1 LKKLERSLSL
11 PAVIAIGL
19 GGMLGTGIFVLPG
32 LAATKIGAS
41 LWLAYLV
48 AAICILPAAYSK
60 SELATAMPSSG
71 GAYVFIERAF
81 GPLFGTISGLGLWI
95 ALVLKCAFA
104 LVGIG
109 AYVLVVLDMDSEA
122 ITKSVGLGFLFLV
135 FLLNIVGAKKAG
147 NFQSY
152 AVLVALLVLAA
163 LFVLGIQSMDQ
174 TTPFFSK
181 LKEEAVEL
189 AGYKDFVFAV
199 AFVYLSYS
207 GVTKVAAIAE
217 EIKNPDKN
225 LPLGMILSLFI
236 ITTIYVLISF
246 VLTANVNLA
255 ELAGNYNPIH
265 TLALDLNVSSYEVS
279 GIHVVGAF
287 IALIAVLTLLSTV
300 NAGVLASSRF
310 PFAMSRDGL
319 LPKFWSQVH
328 KKFLTPINTIAIT
341 CVAIA
346 LVVLF
351 LDVFEIAKLA
361 SAFKVMMFISVNLA
375 VIVLRETSAQWYQP
389 KYKSPLYPW
398 VQIFGILTG
407 FVLLFYLGLTPFL
420 AIGAIFLLGAIIYA
434 FSNKENTR
442 TGVLKKYG
450 HRPALYLFYTKKQQQ
465 EIEVKRIEEEDK
477 NLDGSLNPEAGVVVP
492 LLGNEQ
498 SAEMLVEI
506 AAAIN
511 KKETIQAVNITEVPN
526 QTFLDAFMKDD
537 PKILSLERR
546 ISGLSKSKSIS
557 VDFEAV
563 VTHEL
568 SDTIDQLGS
577 QTNCDWLVMGW
588 NGRAHNGILVSNP
601 IGWLLTNIKSDFAL
615 FKDNGVRYIN
625 KVLLALRPG
634 RKDKNFLAV
643 AERICA
649 FYGAEL
655 TLLHVVSEHTPD
667 DETQAI
673 RKKSLSLVSKIKTT
687 SDVQI
692 LKSNNSIETISN
704 QSAGYDLLILGTPQ
718 KDNWISVLF
727 GTGKDKFTEKSACSV
742 LRLTM
747 KD

>member
-1 LKKLERSLSL
+1 
-11 PAVIAIGL
+11 VIAIGL

-174 TTPFFSK
+174 ATPFFAK
-181 LKEEAVEL
+181 LKEETVEL
-189 AGYKDFVFAV
+189 AGHKDFIFAV

-246 VLTANVNLA
+246 VLTANVSLS

-265 TLALDLNVSSYEVS
+265 TLALDLNVSSFEIS

-287 IALIAVLTLLSTV
+287 IALIAVLTLISTV

-398 VQIFGILTG
+398 VQIFGIITG
-407 FVLLFYLGLTPFL
+407 FVLLFYLGFTPFL
-420 AIGAIFLLGAIIYA
+420 AIVAIFLLGAIIYA
-434 FSNKENTR
+434 FSNKENKR

-465 EIEVKRIEEEDK
+465 EIETKRIEEEDK
-477 NLDGSLNPEAGVVVP
+477 NLDGSLNTEAGVVVP

-506 AAAIN
+506 GAAIN

-546 ISGLSKSKSIS
+546 ISGLSKSKNIS

-577 QTNCDWLVMGW
+577 LTNCDWLVMGW

-667 DETQAI
+667 HETQAI
-673 RKKSLSLVSKIKTT
+673 RKKSLGLVSKIKTN
-687 SDVQI
+687 SEVQI

-727 GTGKDKFTEKSACSV
+727 GTGKDKFTENSACSV

>member
-1 LKKLERSLSL
+1 M
-11 PAVIAIGL
+11 IAIGL

-174 TTPFFSK
+174 ATPFFAK
-181 LKEEAVEL
+181 LKEETVEL
-189 AGYKDFVFAV
+189 AGHKDFIFAV

-246 VLTANVNLA
+246 VLTANVSLS

-265 TLALDLNVSSYEVS
+265 TLALDLNVSSFEIS

-287 IALIAVLTLLSTV
+287 IALIAVLTLISTV

-398 VQIFGILTG
+398 VQIFGIITG
-407 FVLLFYLGLTPFL
+407 FVLLFYLGFTPFL
-420 AIGAIFLLGAIIYA
+420 AIVAIFLLGAIIYA
-434 FSNKENTR
+434 FSNKENKR

-465 EIEVKRIEEEDK
+465 EIETKRIEEEDK
-477 NLDGSLNPEAGVVVP
+477 NLDGSLNTEAGVVVP

-506 AAAIN
+506 GAAIN

-546 ISGLSKSKSIS
+546 ISGLSKSKNIS

-577 QTNCDWLVMGW
+577 LTNCDWLVMGW

-667 DETQAI
+667 HETQAI
-673 RKKSLSLVSKIKTT
+673 RKKSLGLVSKIKTN
-687 SDVQI
+687 SEVQI

-727 GTGKDKFTEKSACSV
+727 GTGKDKFTENSACSV

>member
-1 LKKLERSLSL
+1 MKKLERSLSL

-174 TTPFFSK
+174 ATPFFAK
-181 LKEEAVEL
+181 LKEETVEL
-189 AGYKDFVFAV
+189 AGHKDFIFAV

-246 VLTANVNLA
+246 VLTANVSLS

-265 TLALDLNVSSYEVS
+265 TLALDLNVSSFEIS

-398 VQIFGILTG
+398 VQIFGIITG
-407 FVLLFYLGLTPFL
+407 FVLLFYLGFTPFL
-420 AIGAIFLLGAIIYA
+420 AIVAIFLLGAIIYA
-434 FSNKENTR
+434 FSNKENKR

-465 EIEVKRIEEEDK
+465 EIETKRIEEEDK
-477 NLDGSLNPEAGVVVP
+477 NLDGSLNAEAGVVVP

-506 AAAIN
+506 GAAIN

-546 ISGLSKSKSIS
+546 ISGLSKSKNIS

-577 QTNCDWLVMGW
+577 LTNCDWLVMGW

-667 DETQAI
+667 HETQAI
-673 RKKSLSLVSKIKTT
+673 RKKSLGLVSKIKTN
-687 SDVQI
+687 SEVQI

-727 GTGKDKFTEKSACSV
+727 GTGKDKFTENSACSV

>member
-1 LKKLERSLSL
+1 MAYHLRTTLVHLL
-11 PAVIAIGL
+11 
-19 GGMLGTGIFVLPG
+19 TG
-32 LAATKIGAS
+32 
-41 LWLAYLV
+41 
-48 AAICILPAAYSK
+48 
-60 SELATAMPSSG
+60 
-71 GAYVFIERAF
+71 
-81 GPLFGTISGLGLWI
+81 
-95 ALVLKCAFA
+95 
-104 LVGIG
+104 
-109 AYVLVVLDMDSEA
+109 
-122 ITKSVGLGFLFLV
+122 
-135 FLLNIVGAKKAG
+135 
-147 NFQSY
+147 
-152 AVLVALLVLAA
+152 
-163 LFVLGIQSMDQ
+163 
-174 TTPFFSK
+174 
-181 LKEEAVEL
+181 
-189 AGYKDFVFAV
+189 
-199 AFVYLSYS
+199 VYLSYS

-246 VLTANVNLA
+246 VLTANVSLS
-255 ELAGNYNPIH
+255 ELARNYNPIH
-265 TLALDLNVSSYEVS
+265 TLALDLNVSSFEIS
-279 GIHVVGAF
+279 GIHIVGAF

-398 VQIFGILTG
+398 VQIFGIITG
-407 FVLLFYLGLTPFL
+407 FVLLFYLGFTPFL
-420 AIGAIFLLGAIIYA
+420 AIVAIFLLGAIIYA
-434 FSNKENTR
+434 FSNKENKR

-465 EIEVKRIEEEDK
+465 EIETKRIEEEDK
-477 NLDGSLNPEAGVVVP
+477 NLDGSLNTEAGVVVP

-506 AAAIN
+506 GAAIN

-546 ISGLSKSKSIS
+546 ISGLSKSKNIS

-577 QTNCDWLVMGW
+577 LTNCDWLVMGW
-588 NGRAHNGILVSNP
+588 NGRAHNGILVRNP

-667 DETQAI
+667 HETQAI
-673 RKKSLSLVSKIKTT
+673 RKKSLGLVSKIKTN
-687 SDVQI
+687 SEVQI

-727 GTGKDKFTEKSACSV
+727 GTGKDKFTENSACSV

>member
-1 LKKLERSLSL
+1 
-11 PAVIAIGL
+11 VIAIGL

-174 TTPFFSK
+174 ATPFFAK
-181 LKEEAVEL
+181 LKEETVEL
-189 AGYKDFVFAV
+189 AGHKDFIFAV

-246 VLTANVNLA
+246 VLTANVSLS

-265 TLALDLNVSSYEVS
+265 TLALDLNVSSFETS

-398 VQIFGILTG
+398 VQIFGIITG
-407 FVLLFYLGLTPFL
+407 FVLLFYLGFTPFL
-420 AIGAIFLLGAIIYA
+420 AIVAIFLLGAIIYA
-434 FSNKENTR
+434 FSNKENKR

-465 EIEVKRIEEEDK
+465 EIETKRIEEEDK
-477 NLDGSLNPEAGVVVP
+477 NLDGSLNTEAGVVVP

-506 AAAIN
+506 GAAIN

-546 ISGLSKSKSIS
+546 ISGLSKSKNIS

-577 QTNCDWLVMGW
+577 LTNCDWLVMGW
-588 NGRAHNGILVSNP
+588 NGRAHNGILVRNP

-655 TLLHVVSEHTPD
+655 TLLHVVSEYTPD
-667 DETQAI
+667 HETQAI
-673 RKKSLSLVSKIKTT
+673 RKKSLGLVSKIKTN
-687 SDVQI
+687 SEVQI

-727 GTGKDKFTEKSACSV
+727 GTGKDKFTENSACSV

>member
-1 LKKLERSLSL
+1 
-11 PAVIAIGL
+11 
-19 GGMLGTGIFVLPG
+19 
-32 LAATKIGAS
+32 
-41 LWLAYLV
+41 
-48 AAICILPAAYSK
+48 
-60 SELATAMPSSG
+60 
-71 GAYVFIERAF
+71 
-81 GPLFGTISGLGLWI
+81 
-95 ALVLKCAFA
+95 
-104 LVGIG
+104 
-109 AYVLVVLDMDSEA
+109 
-122 ITKSVGLGFLFLV
+122 
-135 FLLNIVGAKKAG
+135 
-147 NFQSY
+147 
-152 AVLVALLVLAA
+152 
-163 LFVLGIQSMDQ
+163 
-174 TTPFFSK
+174 
-181 LKEEAVEL
+181 
-189 AGYKDFVFAV
+189 
-199 AFVYLSYS
+199 
-207 GVTKVAAIAE
+207 
-217 EIKNPDKN
+217 
-225 LPLGMILSLFI
+225 MILSLFI

-246 VLTANVNLA
+246 VLTANVSLS

-265 TLALDLNVSSYEVS
+265 TLALDLNVSSFEIS

-398 VQIFGILTG
+398 VQIFGIITG
-407 FVLLFYLGLTPFL
+407 FVLLFYLGFTPFL
-420 AIGAIFLLGAIIYA
+420 AIVAIFLLGAIIYA
-434 FSNKENTR
+434 FSNKENKR

-465 EIEVKRIEEEDK
+465 EIETKRIEEEDK
-477 NLDGSLNPEAGVVVP
+477 NLDGSLNTEAGVVVP

-506 AAAIN
+506 GAAIN

-546 ISGLSKSKSIS
+546 ISGLSKSKNIS

-577 QTNCDWLVMGW
+577 LTNCDWLVMGW
-588 NGRAHNGILVSNP
+588 NGRAHNGILVRNP

-655 TLLHVVSEHTPD
+655 TLLHVVSEYTPD
-667 DETQAI
+667 HETQAI
-673 RKKSLSLVSKIKTT
+673 RKKSLGLVSKIKTN
-687 SDVQI
+687 SEVQI

-727 GTGKDKFTEKSACSV
+727 GTGKDKFTENSACSV

>member
-1 LKKLERSLSL
+1 M
-11 PAVIAIGL
+11 IAIGL

-109 AYVLVVLDMDSEA
+109 AYVLVVIEMDSEA

-174 TTPFFSK
+174 AIPFFAK
-181 LKEEAVEL
+181 LKEETVEL
-189 AGYKDFVFAV
+189 AGHKDFIFAV

-246 VLTANVNLA
+246 VLTANVGLS

-265 TLALDLNVSSYEVS
+265 TLALDLNVSSFEIS

-398 VQIFGILTG
+398 VQMFGIITG
-407 FVLLFYLGLTPFL
+407 FVLLFYLGFTPFL

-434 FSNKENTR
+434 LSNKENTR

-465 EIEVKRIEEEDK
+465 EIETKRIEEEDK
-477 NLDGSLNPEAGVVVP
+477 NLDGFLNTEAGVVVP

-506 AAAIN
+506 GAAIN

-546 ISGLSKSKSIS
+546 ISGLSKSKNIS

-577 QTNCDWLVMGW
+577 LTNCDWLVMGW

-667 DETQAI
+667 HETQAI
-673 RKKSLSLVSKIKTT
+673 RKKSLGLVSKIKTN
-687 SDVQI
+687 SEVQI

-727 GTGKDKFTEKSACSV
+727 GTGKDKFTENSACSV

>member
-1 LKKLERSLSL
+1 M
-11 PAVIAIGL
+11 IAIGL

-174 TTPFFSK
+174 ATPFFAK
-181 LKEEAVEL
+181 LKEETVEL
-189 AGYKDFVFAV
+189 AGHKDFIFAV

-246 VLTANVNLA
+246 VLTANVSLS

-265 TLALDLNVSSYEVS
+265 TLALDLNVSSFEIS
-279 GIHVVGAF
+279 DIHIVGAF

-398 VQIFGILTG
+398 VQMFGIITG
-407 FVLLFYLGLTPFL
+407 FVLLFYLGFTPFL

-434 FSNKENTR
+434 LSNKENTR

-465 EIEVKRIEEEDK
+465 EIETKRIEEEDK
-477 NLDGSLNPEAGVVVP
+477 NLDGFLNTEAGVVVP

-506 AAAIN
+506 GAAIN

-546 ISGLSKSKSIS
+546 ISGLSKSKNIS

-577 QTNCDWLVMGW
+577 LTNCDWLVMGW

-667 DETQAI
+667 HETQAI
-673 RKKSLSLVSKIKTT
+673 RKKSLGLVSKIKTN
-687 SDVQI
+687 SEVQI

-727 GTGKDKFTEKSACSV
+727 GTGKDKFTENSACSV

>member
-1 LKKLERSLSL
+1 MKKLERSLSL

-420 AIGAIFLLGAIIYA
+420 AIGAIFLLGGIIYA
-434 FSNKENTR
+434 LSNKENTR

-526 QTFLDAFMKDD
+526 QTFLDAFMKND

-546 ISGLSKSKSIS
+546 ISGLSKSKNIS

-667 DETQAI
+667 DERQAI

>member
-1 LKKLERSLSL
+1 M
-11 PAVIAIGL
+11 IAIGL

-109 AYVLVVLDMDSEA
+109 AYVLVVLEMDSEA

-174 TTPFFSK
+174 ATPFFAK
-181 LKEEAVEL
+181 LKEETVEL

-246 VLTANVNLA
+246 VLTANVSLS

-265 TLALDLNVSSYEVS
+265 TLALDLNVSSYEIS

-328 KKFLTPINTIAIT
+328 KKFLTPMNTIAIT

-398 VQIFGILTG
+398 VQIFGIITG

-420 AIGAIFLLGAIIYA
+420 AIGAIFLLGAIIYT

-465 EIEVKRIEEEDK
+465 EIEIKRTEEDDK
-477 NLDGSLNPEAGVVVP
+477 NLDGSLNTEAGVVVP

-511 KKETIQAVNITEVPN
+511 KKEIIQAVNITEVPN

-546 ISGLSKSKSIS
+546 ISGLSKSKNIS

-577 QTNCDWLVMGW
+577 LTNCDWLVMGW

-649 FYGAEL
+649 FYGADL

-667 DETQAI
+667 HETQAI
-673 RKKSLSLVSKIKTT
+673 RKKSLGLISKIKTN
-687 SDVQI
+687 SEVQI

-718 KDNWISVLF
+718 KDNWIRVLF
-727 GTGKDKFTEKSACSV
+727 GTGKDKFTENSACSV

>member
-1 LKKLERSLSL
+1 MKKLERSLSL

-41 LWLAYLV
+41 LWLVYLV

-109 AYVLVVLDMDSEA
+109 AYVLVVLEMDSEA

-174 TTPFFSK
+174 ATPFFAK
-181 LKEEAVEL
+181 LKEETVEL

-246 VLTANVNLA
+246 VLTANVSLS

-265 TLALDLNVSSYEVS
+265 TLALDLNVSSYEIS

-328 KKFLTPINTIAIT
+328 KKFLTPMNTIAIT

-398 VQIFGILTG
+398 VQIFGIITG

-420 AIGAIFLLGAIIYA
+420 AIGAIFLLGAIIYT

-465 EIEVKRIEEEDK
+465 EIEIKRTEEDDK
-477 NLDGSLNPEAGVVVP
+477 NLDGSLNTEAGVVVP

-511 KKETIQAVNITEVPN
+511 KKEIIQAVNITEVPN

-546 ISGLSKSKSIS
+546 ISGLSKSKNIS

-577 QTNCDWLVMGW
+577 LTNCDWLVMGW

-649 FYGAEL
+649 FYGADL

-667 DETQAI
+667 HETQAI
-673 RKKSLSLVSKIKTT
+673 RKKSLGLISKIKTN
-687 SDVQI
+687 SEVQI

-727 GTGKDKFTEKSACSV
+727 GTGKDKFTENSACSV